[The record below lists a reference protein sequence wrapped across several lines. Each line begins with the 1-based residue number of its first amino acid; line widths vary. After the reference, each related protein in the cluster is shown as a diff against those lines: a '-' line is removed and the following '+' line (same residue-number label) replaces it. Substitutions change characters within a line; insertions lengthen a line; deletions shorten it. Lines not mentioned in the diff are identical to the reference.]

1 MSGEFN
7 NSEMRAIRSRLDFS
21 KIPTSI
27 QIPNLIEVQRRSYER
42 FLQMDKLPQ
51 EREDNGLQS
60 VFTSVFPITDF
71 RNVSELE
78 FVDFSIGN
86 WECKCGYLKGLNHLR
101 TACTHCGHMVIT
113 DPFHPGDVLCNFCG
127 TYNKNTPDFCTKCGD
142 PVGLQLKYDQAE
154 CEERGMTYSAPL
166 KVTIRLKIYDK
177 DPETGVKSLRDMK
190 EQEVFFG
197 DIPLMSQNGTFI
209 VNGTERVI
217 VSQLHRSPGVF
228 FETANNRTYFLGK
241 IIPYRGSWVEF
252 EYDQKNTLYVRID
265 RKRKFLGT
273 IFLRALGLR
282 TDEEILKT
290 FYTVDTINVKDGKL
304 SWKVVPEGQLTN
316 LQGTRPAH
324 AITVKG
330 EELAPATRKISAHSL
345 KGLRSHKIEAVEVET
360 SEFDGA
366 MTAADVV
373 DLTTGELLYEANQ
386 ELTADKLH
394 KIIQSGVTSFEVFF
408 PERDDVGN
416 IITNTLRR
424 DSVRKPEEALIEIY
438 RKLRPGDP
446 PTLDTATALFE
457 GMFFDPRKYDFSR
470 VGRLKFNIKLYE
482 NQDPSGLD
490 KRTLT
495 PEDFYGTIRYLL
507 KLRKNIGTVDD
518 IDHLGN
524 RRVRAVGELMENQ
537 FRIGLVRMERAIKEK
552 MSVYQE
558 MSTAMPHDLIN
569 AKPVMAAIREFF
581 GSSQLSQFMDQ
592 TNPLSEITHKRRLS
606 ALGPGGLSRERA
618 GFEVRDVHPTHYG
631 RICPIETPEGPNIG
645 LISSLSC
652 FARINEYGFI
662 ESPYRRV
669 KDGRALDYVS
679 VINAGESGL
688 RQGDYLEIS
697 DARKQN
703 EQLKKDKKRTM
714 DLAPFSFYLSAWEE
728 DRHTIAQ
735 ANIELDE
742 KLNIVQDVVDA
753 RRQGNFVLV
762 NKSEVDYVDV
772 SPKQLV
778 SVAASLVPFLEHDD
792 ANRALMGAN
801 MQRQSVPLLVS
812 EAPFV
817 GTGMEGVTARDSGA
831 VILAKRNGII
841 DSVDSERIIVRVEG
855 EHHPTQLSREVGSDI
870 YQLTKFK
877 RSNQN
882 TCINQKP
889 IVRKGDRV
897 VKGQVIADGPC
908 TEQGELGLGRNVL
921 VAFMP
926 WRGYNF
932 EDAILI
938 SEKLVREDYYT
949 SIHIEEFEIEARDT
963 KLGPEEITRDIP
975 NVSEHALR
983 DLDDSGI
990 IRIGAKIGHNDI
1002 LVGKVTPK
1010 GETQLTPEEK
1020 LLRAIFGE
1028 KAGDVRDASLT
1039 CPPGIEG
1046 TVVDVRIFSRKGQEK
1061 DERAKQIEQEM
1072 IEKLERNLADEI
1084 RILTDERLKRLEAI
1098 LGAKEVLAD
1107 LHDERTNKKLLN
1119 KGDILDRDTIELIST
1134 RNLKRIRYAD
1144 KDPRVNE
1151 QIDEIE
1157 EMTSRQIDV
1166 LRKITNEK
1174 IGKMQKGDELSPG
1187 VIKMVKVYIA
1197 MKRKLSVGDKMA
1209 GRHGNKGVIARILP
1223 EEDMP
1228 YLPDGTPVEIVLNP
1242 LGVPSRMNVGQILE
1256 THLGWAAHE
1265 LGRQVAE
1272 LAATMQSANEVREL
1286 FKARFAGTAALSQL
1300 LDLDDEQTMRVAA
1313 GMKRGIWF
1321 GTAVFDGARET
1332 EIKALL
1338 KAAGLPSS
1346 GKTQL
1351 YDGMIG
1357 EAFEQPATVGY
1368 IYMLKLSHLVDDKI
1382 HARSIG
1388 PYSLITQQP
1397 LGGKAQ
1403 FGGQRFGEME
1413 VWALEAYG
1421 AAYILQ
1427 ELLTAKSD
1435 DVFGRTKIYE
1445 AIVKGEAAI
1454 EPGVPE
1460 SFNVLIREL
1469 QSLCLDV
1476 ELIKQAD
1483 QKKPA
1488 LPAIAAAD

>member
-1 MSGEFN
+1 MPNEN
-7 NSEMRAIRSRLDFS
+7 RAIRSRLDFS

-42 FLQMDKLPQ
+42 FLQMDKLPS

-71 RNVSELE
+71 RNISQLD
-78 FVDFSIGN
+78 FVDYSIGN
-86 WECKCGYLKGLNHLR
+86 WECKCGHLKGLHHLR
-101 TACTHCGHMVIT
+101 TACVNCGAMVIT
-113 DPFHPGDVLCNFCG
+113 DPFHPGDVLCHKCG
-127 TYNKNTPDFCTKCGD
+127 TYNKNTPDFCNKCGD

-166 KVTIRLKIYDK
+166 KVTVRLTIYDK
-177 DPETGVKSLRDMK
+177 DPETGNKSIRDIK

-197 DIPLMSQNGTFI
+197 DIPLMTQNGTFI

-228 FETANNRTYFLGK
+228 FETASNRTYFLGK

-282 TDEEILKT
+282 SDEEILKT
-290 FYTVDTINVKDGKL
+290 FYTVDTIGVSDGKL
-304 SWKVVPEGQLTN
+304 HWNVIETGKHTHLLGAK
-316 LQGTRPAH
+316 PAH
-324 AITVKG
+324 AVVVKG
-330 EELAPATRKISAHSL
+330 EEIAHSGRKVTASIL
-345 KGLRSHKIEAVEVET
+345 KALRAAKITQVEVET
-360 SEFDGA
+360 AELDGA

-373 DLTTGELLYEANQ
+373 DQTTGEVMVEANV
-386 ELTADKLH
+386 ELNAERLH
-394 KIIQSGVTSFEVFF
+394 KITESGVTSIEVFF

-416 IITNTLRR
+416 IISNTLRR

-482 NQDPSGLD
+482 NQEETPLD
-490 KRTLT
+490 RRTLT
-495 PEDFYGTIRYLL
+495 PEDFYSTIRYLL
-507 KLRKNIGTVDD
+507 KLRKNIGVVDD

-669 KDGRALDYVS
+669 KDGRILDYVQ
-679 VINAGESGL
+679 VTNAGESGL
-688 RQGDYLEIS
+688 RVGDHLEKS
-697 DARKQN
+697 EAAKLN
-703 EQLKKDKKRTM
+703 AQLKKENKRPIEF
-714 DLAPFSFYLSAWEE
+714 DPFSFYLSAWEE

-735 ANIELDE
+735 ANIEMDAQGHITEELV
-742 KLNIVQDVVDA
+742 NA
-753 RRQGNFVLV
+753 RRTGNFVLV
-762 NKSEVDYVDV
+762 NRAEVDYIDV

-801 MQRQSVPLLVS
+801 MQRQSVPLLVA
-812 EAPFV
+812 EAPLV

-831 VILAKRNGII
+831 VILARRNGVV
-841 DSVDSERIIVRVEG
+841 DSVDSERIIIRVEG

-889 IVRKGDRV
+889 IVRHGDRV
-897 VKGQVIADGPC
+897 LKGQVIADGPC
-908 TEQGELGLGRNVL
+908 TEQGELALGRNVL

-949 SIHIEEFEIEARDT
+949 SVHIEEFEIEARDT

-975 NVSEHALR
+975 NVSESALR
-983 DLDDSGI
+983 DLDESGV
-990 IRIGAKIGHNDI
+990 IRIGAKIKHNDI

-1061 DERAKQIEQEM
+1061 DERAKLIEGEQVA
-1072 IEKLERNLADEI
+1072 KLEKNLADEI

-1098 LGAKEVLAD
+1098 LGGKLVLAD
-1107 LHDERTNKKLLN
+1107 LHDERTNKRLIVK
-1119 KGDILDRDTIELIST
+1119 DAILDRDTIERIST
-1134 RNLKRIRYAD
+1134 KNLKRIRYTD

-1166 LRKITNEK
+1166 LRKITNER
-1174 IGKMQKGDELSPG
+1174 IGKLQKGDELAPG
-1187 VIKMVKVYIA
+1187 VIKLVKVYIA

-1256 THLGWAAHE
+1256 THLGWAAHK
-1265 LGRQVAE
+1265 LGEKVNEIVQRNHD
-1272 LAATMQSANEVREL
+1272 ANEVRAYITE
-1286 FKARFAGTAALSQL
+1286 RFANTATLRQL
-1300 LDLDDEQTMRVAA
+1300 LELNDEMLLRVAA

-1321 GTAVFDGARET
+1321 GTAVFDGAQEA

-1338 KAAGLPSS
+1338 AAAELPSS
-1346 GKTQL
+1346 GKTNL
-1351 YDGMIG
+1351 FDGMTG
-1357 EAFEQPATVGY
+1357 EPFEEPGTVGY

-1435 DVFGRTKIYE
+1435 DVYGRTKIYE

-1483 QKKPA
+1483 IKKQPVPA
-1488 LPAIAAAD
+1488 VAAAD

>member
-1 MSGEFN
+1 MPNEN
-7 NSEMRAIRSRLDFS
+7 RAIRSRLDFS
-21 KIPTSI
+21 KIPTAI
-27 QIPNLIEVQRRSYER
+27 KIPNLIEVQRRSYER
-42 FLQMDKLPQ
+42 FLQMDKLPS

-60 VFTSVFPITDF
+60 VFTSVFPIADF
-71 RNVSELE
+71 RNISQLD
-78 FVDFSIGN
+78 FVDYSIGN
-86 WECKCGYLKGLNHLR
+86 WECKCGHLKGLHHLR
-101 TACTHCGHMVIT
+101 TTCVNCGAMVIT
-113 DPFHPGDVLCNFCG
+113 DPFHPGDVLCHKCG
-127 TYNKNTPDFCTKCGD
+127 TYNKNTPDFCNKCGD
-142 PVGLQLKYDQAE
+142 PVGLQLKYEQSE

-166 KVTIRLKIYDK
+166 KVTVRLTIYDK
-177 DPETGVKSLRDMK
+177 DAETGAKTIRDIK

-197 DIPLMSQNGTFI
+197 DIPLMTQNGTFI

-273 IFLRALGLR
+273 IFLRALGLKS
-282 TDEEILKT
+282 DEEILKT
-290 FYTVDTINVKDGKL
+290 FYTVDKISVRDNKL
-304 SWKVVPEGQLTN
+304 FWAVEPDAEK
-316 LQGTRPAH
+316 GTHLLGAKPAH
-324 AITVKG
+324 AIVAKG
-330 EELAPATRKISAHSL
+330 EEIAHSGRKITPSIL
-345 KGLRSHKIEAVEVET
+345 KALRQHKISEVEIET
-360 SEFDGA
+360 AELDGA
-366 MTAADVV
+366 VTAADVI
-373 DLTTGELLYEANQ
+373 DTTTGEVFLEANQ

-394 KIIQSGVTSFEVFF
+394 KIMQSGVSTIEVFF

-416 IITNTLRR
+416 VITNTLRR

-482 NQDPSGLD
+482 NQDATPLD
-490 KRTLT
+490 RRTLT
-495 PEDFYGTIRYLL
+495 PDDFYATIRYLL
-507 KLRKNIGTVDD
+507 KLRKNIGIVDD

-669 KDGRALDYVS
+669 KDGRVLDYVQ
-679 VINAGESGL
+679 ITNAGESGL
-688 RQGDYLEIS
+688 RVGDHLE
-697 DARKQN
+697 KQEAIKLN
-703 EQLKKDKKRTM
+703 NQLKKDKKRTIEYE
-714 DLAPFSFYLSAWEE
+714 PFSFYLSAWEE

-735 ANIELDE
+735 ANIDLDE
-742 KLNIVQDVVDA
+742 NGNITDELVNA

-762 NKSEVDYVDV
+762 NRSEVDYVDV

-812 EAPFV
+812 EAPLV

-831 VILAKRNGII
+831 VVLARRNGIV

-870 YQLTKFK
+870 YQLIKFK

-949 SIHIEEFEIEARDT
+949 SVHIEEFEIEARDT

-983 DLDDSGI
+983 DLDESGV
-990 IRIGAKIGHNDI
+990 IRIGAKVKHNDI

-1061 DERAKQIEQEM
+1061 DERAKLIEAEQVA
-1072 IEKLERNLADEI
+1072 KLEKNLADEI

-1098 LGAKEVLAD
+1098 LGGKEVLAD
-1107 LHDERTNKKLLN
+1107 LHDERTNKRLLV
-1119 KGDILDRDTIELIST
+1119 KGAILDRDTIELIST

-1174 IGKMQKGDELSPG
+1174 IAKLQKGDELAPG
-1187 VIKMVKVYIA
+1187 VIKLVKVYIA

-1209 GRHGNKGVIARILP
+1209 GRHGNKGVISRVLP

-1228 YLPDGTPVEIVLNP
+1228 HLPDGTPVEIVLNP

-1256 THLGWAAHE
+1256 THLGWAAHN
-1265 LGRQVAE
+1265 LGVQVAE
-1272 LAATMQSANEVREL
+1272 MVKKHQDANAIREV
-1286 FKARFAGTAALSQL
+1286 FKERFAGTAALRQL
-1300 LDLDDEQTMRVAA
+1300 LELDDEQVLRVGL
-1313 GMKRGIWF
+1313 GMGKGIWF
-1321 GTAVFDGARET
+1321 GTAVFDGAKET

-1338 KAAGLPSS
+1338 KAAGLPES
-1346 GKTQL
+1346 GKIHL
-1351 YDGMIG
+1351 YDGMTG
-1357 EAFEQPATVGY
+1357 EQFEQPATVGY

-1435 DVFGRTKIYE
+1435 DVYGRTKIYE

-1460 SFNVLIREL
+1460 SFNVLVREL
-1469 QSLCLDV
+1469 QALCLDV
-1476 ELIKQAD
+1476 ELIKQVGDEARK
-1483 QKKPA
+1483 QP
-1488 LPAIAAAD
+1488 LPTFAAAD